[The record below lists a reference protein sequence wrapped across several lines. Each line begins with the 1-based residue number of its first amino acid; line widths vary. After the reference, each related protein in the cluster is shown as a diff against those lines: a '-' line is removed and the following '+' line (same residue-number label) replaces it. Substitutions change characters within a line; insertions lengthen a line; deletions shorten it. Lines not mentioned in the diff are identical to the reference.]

1 MNIITRP
8 STSLPTLLSDWL
20 SPSRLFD
27 REFFDMDP
35 DQFTARLGI
44 NLPTVNFSENK
55 REYMLELAAPGL
67 ERKDFNIEL
76 ENHILTISVRK
87 EEIRKEEDS
96 YYKREYSFT
105 SFSRSFSLPEN
116 IKEDVIDAKYE
127 NGILKVM
134 IPKIKET
141 ETHTTK
147 KITVS

>member
-8 STSLPTLLSDWL
+8 STGLPTLLSDWL

-35 DQFTARLGI
+35 ESISARLGI
-44 NLPTVNFSENK
+44 NLPTVNFGETK
-55 REYMLELAAPGL
+55 KEYFLELAAPGL

-76 ENHILTISVRK
+76 ENHILTISVQK
-87 EEIRKEEDS
+87 EETKKEEDG
-96 YYKREYSFT
+96 YYKREYSFS

-116 IKEDVIDAKYE
+116 VKEEGIDAKYE

-134 IPKIKET
+134 IPKVKET
-141 ETHTTK
+141 ENYPTK